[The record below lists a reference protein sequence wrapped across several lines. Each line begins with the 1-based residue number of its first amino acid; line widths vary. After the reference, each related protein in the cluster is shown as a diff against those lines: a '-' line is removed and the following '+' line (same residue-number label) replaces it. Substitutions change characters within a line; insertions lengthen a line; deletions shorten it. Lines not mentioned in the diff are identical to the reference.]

1 MAPGDAGPRGG
12 LLGKTRREVKGREYG
27 CDLRYDVG
35 AVATAVG
42 LNGSSTWVANGANHG
57 GLVAS

>member
-12 LLGKTRREVKGREYG
+12 VLGKTRPEVKGREYG
-27 CDLRYDVG
+27 RDLRYDVC
-35 AVATAVG
+35 AVATDVS
-42 LNGSSTWVANGANHG
+42 LDGSLAWVANGANQG